1 MPGRAI
7 ALTFVCLV
15 AACAAACSG
24 APASG
29 GQVAVQVAGQTVPFT
44 AATCTWHEGDGQLVI
59 EAGDAGSDY
68 IRLAAPIDW
77 MAAPLPEGPGAD
89 PELEVV
95 ISGNRL
101 APDPTS
107 LDGAMNESQTEGTFL
122 GTLADGRAIS
132 GQWSCPEV
140 LEG

>member
-1 MPGRAI
+1 
-7 ALTFVCLV
+7 
-15 AACAAACSG
+15 
-24 APASG
+24 
-29 GQVAVQVAGQTVPFT
+29 VAVQVAGQTVPFT
-44 AATCTWHEGDGQLVI
+44 AATCTWHEGDAQLVI
-59 EAGDAGSDY
+59 EAGDVGSDY

-89 PELEVV
+89 AELELV
-95 ISGNRL
+95 IGGNRL

-107 LDGAMNESQTEGTFL
+107 LDGAMNESQTDGTFL
-122 GTLADGRAIS
+122 GTMADGRAIS